1 MKILAIETSCD
12 DTAIALLEVK
22 KSKFRVLGDTIISQT
37 KIHEKYGGVF
47 PMKAKMAHAKN
58 LVPALLKV
66 LKLKKHH
73 KTIFPEG
80 KIVRVRK
87 ILEREP
93 ELFDALQERLLNIRP
108 PKIDRI
114 AVTYGPGLEPAL
126 WVGINFA
133 KALSI
138 FWNVPIVPVNHM
150 RGHFLAPL
158 AESKTIK
165 FPALGLLISGG
176 HTELILAKSP
186 TSCKLLG
193 ATRDDACGEAYDK
206 VARILGLPYP
216 GGPHI
221 ARLAEKARSQK
232 LTANNSFTLPRPMM
246 HSKNLEFSFA
256 GLKTAVLY
264 LVRKVEST
272 RLPSP
277 ERSKSGQGGW
287 KVEQKEKEQIA
298 REFEEAVKDVLV
310 SKTAKA
316 LAHMSD
322 MWEIKTLVVG
332 GGVSANTYIMKNLKK
347 LAEKFNIKFLG
358 SSKALATDNAVMIG
372 VAGLYT
378 KAKPLGKIRAVGN
391 LPIEK

>member
-1 MKILAIETSCD
+1 MLEIKKNKIKILA
-12 DTAIALLEVK
+12 
-22 KSKFRVLGDTIISQT
+22 DTIVSQA

-47 PMKAKMAHAKN
+47 PMKAKMAHARN

-66 LKLKKHH
+66 LCGNSKLKILNPKQ
-73 KTIFPEG
+73 IQIS
-80 KIVRVRK
+80 KIKK

-93 ELFDALQERLLNIRP
+93 GLSEQMKNHLFKIKP
-108 PKIDRI
+108 PRIDRI

-138 FWNVPIVPVNHM
+138 LWNVPVVPVNHM

-186 TSCKLLG
+186 ASYKLLG
-193 ATRDDACGEAYDK
+193 TTRDDACGEAYDK
-206 VARILGLPYP
+206 VARILDLPYP

-221 ARLAEKARSQK
+221 ARLAAEGRKSKVESRNEFK
-232 LTANNSFTLPRPMM
+232 LPRPMI
-246 HSKNLEFSFA
+246 HTKNLEFSFA

-287 KVEQKEKEQIA
+287 KVEQKEKENIA

-310 SKTAKA
+310 VKTGKA
-316 LAHMSD
+316 L
-322 MWEIKTLVVG
+322 EVNKVKTLVVG
-332 GGVSANTYIMKNLKK
+332 GGVSANAYIMKNLEK
-347 LAEKFNIKFLG
+347 LALKFDVKFLG
-358 SSKALATDNAVMIG
+358 SSPALATDNAVMIG
-372 VAGLYT
+372 VAGYFARPSPLSKI
-378 KAKPLGKIRAVGN
+378 KATGN
-391 LPIEK
+391 LPIET